1 MGLSSWVAALL
12 VVPFHERILNKF
24 RVHKMSFA
32 ACSVV
37 NLVLSN
43 DFLTAT
49 LAGKKR
55 LTLNSLV
62 LGSATKRVFVSE
74 VGTFVS

>member
-1 MGLSSWVAALL
+1 MGLSPWVAALL
-12 VVPFHERILNKF
+12 VVPFHKGILNEF

-32 ACSVV
+32 TCSVV
-37 NLVLSN
+37 DLALSN

-55 LTLNSLV
+55 LALNSLM
-62 LGSATKRVFVSE
+62 LGSGTKRILMP
-74 VGTFVS
+74 